1 MEQRRGRVLLGQVL
15 WNLRLLHFGPQ
26 ELLKSPPWL
35 ARQREARMLPG
46 FLVLGL
52 PLPSLSLCVVQC
64 VVHRTPHSGS
74 ETPYLRRERG
84 RDESHRQTPVL
95 TGTPEDTPTAHTS

>member
-15 WNLRLLHFGPQ
+15 WNLKLLHFWPQ

-35 ARQREARMLPG
+35 ACQGEARTLPG
-46 FLVLGL
+46 FLVLCL
-52 PLPSLSLCVVQC
+52 VLPSLSLCVVQS
-64 VVHRTPHSGS
+64 VMHRTPHSGS
-74 ETPYLRRERG
+74 EPPYLGREG
-84 RDESHRQTPVL
+84 GKDESHRQTPVP